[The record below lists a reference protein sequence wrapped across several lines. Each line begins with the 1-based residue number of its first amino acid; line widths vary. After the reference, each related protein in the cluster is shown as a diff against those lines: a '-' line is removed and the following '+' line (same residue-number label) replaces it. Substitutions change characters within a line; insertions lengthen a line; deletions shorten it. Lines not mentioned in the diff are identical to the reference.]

1 MYQQNVPMNKDDEI
15 SVGEEDDSD
24 SEDDLDPVEVDWDQ
38 LLQPSTLENTEGIH
52 ESLAV
57 EEVNIG
63 ERRSYEDLVEHVL
76 NLQESV
82 SQITSLALP
91 ILFSSLAEFMETSAN
106 GNRNILEKWTNLER
120 GHMTLEEL
128 RAKCKHDKMI
138 FLSGDLGG
146 SDLEKKPLNLAPA
159 TRDSSVAGE
168 RITWSV
174 DVDSVDV
181 LSIPS
186 GGCVFGIC
194 EVRIPNTFQPHMIAP
209 RNVLKKNNN
218 LCNVYQYDD
227 EQYPGNYFLRDIF
240 GRRSSPSNTESIFDP
255 IAFKVFD
262 VKLSFCIDPIPL
274 YAVVPYLCLK
284 LLMEGGGSLL
294 QLFLNS
300 MTVDEKK
307 STVSSNERRS
317 LCYKTVWYMFTEF
330 LLMAMRKV
338 SAPVNFNKFQT
349 RLPCCAHLCW
359 QGTFVFGFKLYG
371 KNVSGFGIFLH
382 LPVND
387 RVPQYS
393 NSDYFETPR
402 HLFRYFGG
410 SSAVKQVLEYGID
423 DPATVEYFTVEV
435 WKGSLGSGL
444 INLNPDADGFGQNGL
459 PSAESNRLALERGN
473 FVLQDLLLIAPIV
486 VRLYLHGMWKELVN
500 SAEVTELQERIQMEL
515 DAEKM
520 IDSIVDV
527 GYTLYASSGAETDV
541 SIHLPRATISSVNSN
556 PFLPSTAAHRTNA
569 NLGMTMFSAHLY
581 PICTGFQTATLQVG
595 PSQRQLGPSM
605 KKVKVHRTT
614 RHVDASRGETAYSTP
629 VYFELIKKMRSWK
642 VVYANMV
649 ASLQAQEERQ
659 RKGSKKHTI
668 FERDLKSS
676 FDFIVH
682 DLHIRKEKFKAFK
695 KRIRIEVSYSMDARS
710 SYLNEAKLLLVSQRY
725 RDALSDEDIGLAFS
739 DSSLGGIQKLPWWWS
754 HHLRQ
759 FESDIATN
767 DSFPV
772 YILFD
777 VHELEM
783 DIEESLIRQAIHAY
797 LAARRSVLGTNQSS
811 EHDLSSPLRVIK
823 RLYTPSMFS
832 EVCLLITWA
841 SIEAA
846 KCFVDGVLC
855 NPNTGI
861 MLDPAYVMQGTG
873 MDVSWLVLGYHCI
886 MVSRVLGIDVKFR
899 KALQRHRVKN

>member
-1 MYQQNVPMNKDDEI
+1 MSVIIPKFGGPMYQQNVPMNKDDEI

-349 RLPCCAHLCW
+349 RLPCCAVPRVISNKAQHIRRKANSSIES
-359 QGTFVFGFKLYG
+359 VSISAG
-371 KNVSGFGIFLH
+371 KGRLS
-382 LPVND
+382 
-387 RVPQYS
+387 
-393 NSDYFETPR
+393 
-402 HLFRYFGG
+402 
-410 SSAVKQVLEYGID
+410 
-423 DPATVEYFTVEV
+423 
-435 WKGSLGSGL
+435 
-444 INLNPDADGFGQNGL
+444 
-459 PSAESNRLALERGN
+459 LALNYMERMFRALEFFCIFPLMIEYRN
-473 FVLQDLLLIAPIV
+473 TRIPTTLKPLDICFV
-486 VRLYLHGMWKELVN
+486 
-500 SAEVTELQERIQMEL
+500 
-515 DAEKM
+515 
-520 IDSIVDV
+520 
-527 GYTLYASSGAETDV
+527 
-541 SIHLPRATISSVNSN
+541 IS
-556 PFLPSTAAHRTNA
+556 
-569 NLGMTMFSAHLY
+569 
-581 PICTGFQTATLQVG
+581 VG
-595 PSQRQLGPSM
+595 PQL
-605 KKVKVHRTT
+605 
-614 RHVDASRGETAYSTP
+614 
-629 VYFELIKKMRSWK
+629 
-642 VVYANMV
+642 
-649 ASLQAQEERQ
+649 
-659 RKGSKKHTI
+659 
-668 FERDLKSS
+668 
-676 FDFIVH
+676 
-682 DLHIRKEKFKAFK
+682 
-695 KRIRIEVSYSMDARS
+695 
-710 SYLNEAKLLLVSQRY
+710 
-725 RDALSDEDIGLAFS
+725 
-739 DSSLGGIQKLPWWWS
+739 
-754 HHLRQ
+754 
-759 FESDIATN
+759 
-767 DSFPV
+767 
-772 YILFD
+772 
-777 VHELEM
+777 
-783 DIEESLIRQAIHAY
+783 
-797 LAARRSVLGTNQSS
+797 
-811 EHDLSSPLRVIK
+811 
-823 RLYTPSMFS
+823 
-832 EVCLLITWA
+832 
-841 SIEAA
+841 
-846 KCFVDGVLC
+846 
-855 NPNTGI
+855 
-861 MLDPAYVMQGTG
+861 
-873 MDVSWLVLGYHCI
+873 
-886 MVSRVLGIDVKFR
+886 
-899 KALQRHRVKN
+899 